1 VGVACARDAGAARCV
16 GARCPLQCAG
26 TPCER
31 FTSPKL
37 AFARVLEAAPQVLAV
52 GEYHE
57 VRGAPKVPSALKR
70 FTVELLPQLAPR
82 AGALIAE
89 TWMTNGR
96 CGAVEAKATAQVEK
110 VTKRPETTE
119 DELTTLLT
127 RAFDLGFT
135 NHILVLTCDEY
146 ASMLDEAGQLDAA
159 KSLKLVRDKVEAK
172 ALEAREKAEGG
183 TGQRVLLLYGGAVH
197 NDLHPTELW
206 EEYAFGPSLAQA
218 LDGGYVELD
227 LLVPEYVASDD
238 ELVAL
243 PWFAP
248 ALAAARAGSTVLVQ
262 PQPGVYQLL
271 FPATP
276 RRPRPLNTR

>member
-1 VGVACARDAGAARCV
+1 MLEVAPR
-16 GARCPLQCAG
+16 
-26 TPCER
+26 
-31 FTSPKL
+31 
-37 AFARVLEAAPQVLAV
+37 VLAV

-57 VRGAPKVPSALKR
+57 VRGAPKVRSALDH
-70 FTVELLPQLAPR
+70 FTGELLPLLAPR

-110 VTKRPETTE
+110 VTQRPETTE
-119 DELTTLLT
+119 DELTTMLT
-127 RAFDLGFT
+127 RAFDLGFA
-135 NHILVLTCDEY
+135 NHILVLSCDEY

-172 ALEAREKAEGG
+172 ALEARDKGEGG
-183 TGQRVLLLYGGAVH
+183 TAPKVLLLYGGAVH

-206 EEYAFGPSLAQA
+206 EDYAFGPSLAQA

-227 LLVPEYVASDD
+227 LLVPEFVARDD
-238 ELVAL
+238 ELAAL
-243 PWFAP
+243 PWFGP
-248 ALAAARAGSTVLVQ
+248 ALEAARAGSTVLVQ

-271 FPATP
+271 FAATP
-276 RRPRPLNTR
+276 KRARPLNTR